1 MSARFPTFYLRRRSY
16 LAFSSSSGKIC
27 QIQPLRGQGGTGSWV
42 IEATDFKFEVRSDRR
57 GHMEAAMASEA
68 TIMDVPSN
76 MHIHAREIEAACI
89 KSEVNLTS
97 KTTEAVLRSSWS
109 QRPQK

>member
-1 MSARFPTFYLRRRSY
+1 MSARFPTFYLRRSQQVNGSY

-68 TIMDVPSN
+68 IIMAVPGN
-76 MHIHAREIEAACI
+76 MHIDAKVIWVTEYNFEI
-89 KSEVNLTS
+89 
-97 KTTEAVLRSSWS
+97 RSDL
-109 QRPQK
+109 